1 MTNVG
6 LRREVAAWLED
17 GRLGGRVARMA
28 ARYWEKRARPVRPM
42 RLPTGCFVVGV
53 GGATLGG
60 GGKTPVVKEL
70 ARQLHLNGV
79 SVAVVARGYRAHPP
93 RAVRVLPHHNVKRMG
108 DEALELCRSLPDVP
122 VYVGQSRERAV
133 ALAARAASVVLVDSL
148 LQTAPVRL
156 GLSILVVEGQEPW
169 GAGACP
175 PLGDLRARPDRLLRA
190 ADVLLARGSL
200 EAFGEAVIPV
210 HRYTFE
216 RDWVAVLP
224 PNGEALPLDALFGK
238 RLGLL
243 TTVARPQRLL
253 RQLRAH
259 HFEIIEWRAGA
270 DHGPLEQRRAP
281 ADVDIWVS
289 TAKCREH
296 VGEVFE
302 NIPVWVLVEAV
313 TLPEQ
318 LVDLVVD
325 KGVIRTSRPVLESAP
340 CSADR

>member
-6 LRREVAAWLED
+6 FRREVAAWLEAGKLD
-17 GRLGGRVARMA
+17 GRMARLA

-42 RLPTGCFVVGV
+42 RLPPASFVVGV
-53 GGATLGG
+53 GGTTLGG

-70 ARQLHLNGV
+70 ARQLHLRGV
-79 SVAVVARGYRAHPP
+79 NVAVVAPNYRAHPP
-93 RAVRVLPHHNVKRMG
+93 TAVRVLPHHNVTRMG

-122 VYVGQSRERAV
+122 VYVGKIRERAV
-133 ALAARAASVVLVDSL
+133 ALAGRSASVVVVDSL

-156 GLSILVVEGQEPW
+156 GLSILVVDGHEPW

-175 PLGDLRARPDRLLRA
+175 PLGDLRARRDRLLRA
-190 ADVLLARGSL
+190 TDVLLARSSL
-200 EAFGEAVIPV
+200 EAFRDIVIPAR
-210 HRYTFE
+210 RYTFE
-216 RDWVAVLP
+216 RDWVAVAP
-224 PNGEALPLDALFGK
+224 PSGGALPLSELSGK

-243 TTVARPQRLL
+243 TTVARPGRLL
-253 RQLRAH
+253 RQLGEHGIEVA
-259 HFEIIEWRAGA
+259 EWRAGG
-270 DHGPLEQRRAP
+270 DHGPLKPRPRP
-281 ADVDIWVS
+281 ANVDVWVS
-289 TAKCREH
+289 TAKCRERI
-296 VGEVFE
+296 GQVFE

-325 KGVIRTSRPVLESAP
+325 KGMIRTSRPVLESAP